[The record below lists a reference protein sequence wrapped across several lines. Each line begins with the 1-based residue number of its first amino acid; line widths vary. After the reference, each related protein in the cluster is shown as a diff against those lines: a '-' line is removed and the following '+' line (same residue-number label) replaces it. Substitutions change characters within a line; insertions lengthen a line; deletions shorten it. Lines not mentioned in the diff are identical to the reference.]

1 MTAMQHVLFSRNL
14 ASRECTA
21 GLTDDEE
28 ENIIRRKNLRKLLRS
43 RVCAPGRPALG
54 LNDQCLNFLTRGAT
68 DFAVIRMLR
77 RDRIAISTSVSRTT
91 STAAARCMM
100 SIAPQVLSNCRPGP
114 HHPPLTHVLIAARMK
129 CDAPFFR
136 CCGNPKGLVPT
147 TRTKQCN
154 VNIYNCL
161 KATKELSALEK

>member
-1 MTAMQHVLFSRNL
+1 VFEFFDAWCNRFCGDQNVAEGPNCNFNV
-14 ASRECTA
+14 
-21 GLTDDEE
+21 GFKDDVD
-28 ENIIRRKNLRKLLRS
+28 RCCKLHDEYS
-43 RVCAPGRPALG
+43 PPE
-54 LNDQCLNFLTRGAT
+54 
-68 DFAVIRMLR
+68 
-77 RDRIAISTSVSRTT
+77 
-91 STAAARCMM
+91 
-100 SIAPQVLSNCRPGP
+100 VLSNCRPGP

-129 CDAPFFR
+129 CDALFFR